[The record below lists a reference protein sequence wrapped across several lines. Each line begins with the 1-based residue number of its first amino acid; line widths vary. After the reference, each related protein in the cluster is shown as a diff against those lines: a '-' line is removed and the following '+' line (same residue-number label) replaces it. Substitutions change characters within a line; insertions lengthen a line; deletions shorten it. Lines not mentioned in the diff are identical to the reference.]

1 MPLYSLGRDPRTRSA
16 LNPLSMSTSPLR
28 VEIIPCPCS
37 QGALKILIVV
47 KHAGVVDYSE
57 ETVTPCTACGS
68 RDVEAARLRLTR
80 AVQREVRDRSG
91 QA

>member
-1 MPLYSLGRDPRTRSA
+1 VLLYSLGSDPRETSA
-16 LNPLSMSTSPLR
+16 LNPLFMSAPVR

-57 ETVTPCTACGS
+57 ETVTPCPACGS
-68 RDVEAARLRLTR
+68 RDIEAARLRLVR
-80 AVQREVRDRSG
+80 AVQREASERSRT
-91 QA
+91 